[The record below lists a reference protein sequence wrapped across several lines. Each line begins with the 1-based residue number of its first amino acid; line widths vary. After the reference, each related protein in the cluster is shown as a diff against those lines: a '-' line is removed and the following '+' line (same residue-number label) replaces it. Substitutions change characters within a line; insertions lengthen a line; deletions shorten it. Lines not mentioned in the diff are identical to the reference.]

1 MKKFLLSLIVS
12 GMFLNGVAFADEKK
26 DAPKKEE
33 KHDHD
38 DLLKIG
44 DVGFLKMAHDDDKGT
59 VTVELFQV
67 DKKAAL
73 VIEGDL
79 KLNATIGSEKKD
91 FVLKAKD
98 GKYEITDEFLKK
110 EFGGRFSLKS
120 GGKQYIVK
128 IEDHDDHHGHKH

>member
-1 MKKFLLSLIVS
+1 MKKFLFLLVS
-12 GMFLNGVAFADEKK
+12 AVLFNVVLMGQDKKDDHKHDEKK
-26 DAPKKEE
+26 E
-33 KHDHD
+33 HDE
-38 DLLKIG
+38 LLKIG
-44 DVGFLKMAHDDDKGT
+44 DVGFLKMAHDDDKGA

-67 DKKAAL
+67 DKKTAL

-79 KLNATIGSEKKD
+79 KLNATVGSEKKD

-128 IEDHDDHHGHKH
+128 LEAHDHGHKH

>member
-1 MKKFLLSLIVS
+1 MKKFFLVLIVS
-12 GMFLNGVAFADEKK
+12 GLFLNGFAIAEDKK
-26 DAPKKEE
+26 DAHKKEE

-44 DVGFLKMAHDDDKGT
+44 DVGFLKMSHDDAKGA

-67 DKKAAL
+67 DKKTAL

-79 KLNATIGSEKKD
+79 KLNATVGSEKKD
-91 FVLKAKD
+91 FVLKAKE

-120 GGKQYIVK
+120 GGKQYVVK
-128 IEDHDDHHGHKH
+128 LDAHDHGHKH

>member
-12 GMFLNGVAFADEKK
+12 GMFLNGMAFADEKK

-67 DKKAAL
+67 DKKTAL

-79 KLNATIGSEKKD
+79 KLNATVGSEKKD

-120 GGKQYIVK
+120 GSKQYIVK
-128 IEDHDDHHGHKH
+128 IMDHDDHHGHKH